1 MESRNIGNGFH
12 SLIKTNIYITVY
24 VKMQK
29 PIFEITKEIRQENIF
44 TFKMVKPTLYII
56 ETKLKNFITKKKKM
70 I

>member
-1 MESRNIGNGFH
+1 MESRNIGNGCH

-29 PIFEITKEIRQENIF
+29 PIFEITKEIRQANVF
-44 TFKMVKPTLYII
+44 TFKMVKPTLYTI
-56 ETKLKNFITKKKKM
+56 ETKLKNFITKKKM